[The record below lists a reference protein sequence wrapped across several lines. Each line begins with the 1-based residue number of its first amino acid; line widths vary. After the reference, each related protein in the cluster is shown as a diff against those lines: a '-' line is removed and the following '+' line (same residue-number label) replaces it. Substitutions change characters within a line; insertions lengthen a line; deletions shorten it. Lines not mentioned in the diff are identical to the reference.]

1 MHPHD
6 HTVNRHQ
13 IHQSATTFLEEHIP
27 LSDCQRKVTVP
38 MLWAVLLTAAVEVTS
53 IHATCQRLADLQ
65 SEEEIRKTFLACLPE
80 FAEPQLVK
88 RPISGQAK
96 ELR

>member
-1 MHPHD
+1 
-6 HTVNRHQ
+6 
-13 IHQSATTFLEEHIP
+13 
-27 LSDCQRKVTVP
+27 
-38 MLWAVLLTAAVEVTS
+38 MLWAVLLTAAVEVTA
-53 IHATCQRLADLQ
+53 IPATCQRLGDLQ
-65 SEEEIRKTFLACLPE
+65 SEEEIRKTFLARLPE